1 MLTTGVLDYENE
13 KEEIEMSYKNR
24 VLEWVRNETSRNAE
38 YVPEDFP
45 LHSFYSKNMSDD
57 ALEYLAIEL
66 ETKMRNKKKEGRKNE
81 YSSEVFLV
89 PYIGENGVTYFVDKS
104 RPGYNLKAMLM
115 PMGNGLFSFKGDPK
129 YMEILGGRGVF
140 SGLETKM
147 ERSMKY
153 FDTDGK

>member
-66 ETKMRNKKKEGRKNE
+66 ETKMKKAKNGYKKENKDSN
-81 YSSEVFLV
+81 EVFLI
-89 PYIGENGVTYFVDKS
+89 PYIGGNGVTYFIDKN
-104 RPGYNLKAMLM
+104 RGNEIKAMLM
-115 PMGNGLFSFKGDPK
+115 PRRNGLFAYKGDPK
-129 YMEILGGRGVF
+129 FMTTLGGRNEFG
-140 SGLETKM
+140 GIRNDM
-147 ERSMKY
+147 EGDMDY
-153 FDTDGK
+153 FHNKR